1 MKTALMSIRDA
12 TTTVVAA
19 SSALLWHL
27 LARRFRMASPCDELL
42 DLFEETYGVREDT
55 APLSWSNLE
64 GKASESGA
72 AAVAVDLGPSGDKL
86 SAPLARCF
94 RRGRKADRL
103 FVLPA
108 LYNQER
114 IPPSANEVVCVP
126 RVIHAVA

>member
-1 MKTALMSIRDA
+1 MKTPLTLIHDA
-12 TTTVVAA
+12 KTTVVAA

-27 LARRFRMASPCDELL
+27 LARRFRMASTCDELL
-42 DLFEETYGVREDT
+42 DLFEETYSVRENN

-94 RRGRKADRL
+94 RLGRKADRL
-103 FVLPA
+103 FVLSA
-108 LYNQER
+108 LHNQQR
-114 IPPSANEVVCVP
+114 IPPSATRLFVCC
-126 RVIHAVA
+126 A